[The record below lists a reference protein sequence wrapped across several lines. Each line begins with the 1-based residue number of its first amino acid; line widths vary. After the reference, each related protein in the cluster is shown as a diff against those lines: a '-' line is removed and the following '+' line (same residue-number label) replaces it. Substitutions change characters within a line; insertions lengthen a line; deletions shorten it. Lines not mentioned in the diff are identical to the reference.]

1 MKRIVLT
8 ILSMTCGLAM
18 LLTAGCA
25 SDDDG
30 NPAVVP
36 PSDDITGLP
45 WNRPLPGEAGQRFG
59 GFPQSH

>member
-1 MKRIVLT
+1 MKRFLL
-8 ILSMTCGLAM
+8 ILQTVACGIAI

-25 SDDDG
+25 SDDDT
-30 NPAVVP
+30 NNTVP
-36 PSDDITGLP
+36 PSDNLSGLP